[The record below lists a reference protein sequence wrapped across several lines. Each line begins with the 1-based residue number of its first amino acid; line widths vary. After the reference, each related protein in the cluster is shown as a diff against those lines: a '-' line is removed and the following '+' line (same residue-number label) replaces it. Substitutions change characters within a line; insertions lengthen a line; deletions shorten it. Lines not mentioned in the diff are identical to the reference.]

1 MGDIISHLRQFH
13 FLSYLKLF
21 VFNFIIYHNINIRIG
36 EMIANKTNIP
46 QLSNKNVVS
55 NYKKNNVRSST
66 IRIFFF
72 KRVRIFRKYL

>member
-21 VFNFIIYHNINIRIG
+21 VFNFIIYHNINIRIS

-55 NYKKNNVRSST
+55 NYKKKRTVLNNKN
-66 IRIFFF
+66 FFF
-72 KRVRIFRKYL
+72 F